1 MRRNRS
7 QADRVRVVV
16 RGGRRTLRIDG
27 SFASS
32 WQPGRETVG
41 CVWDALAA
49 GLLAL
54 PPEQRRDVLLLGLGG
69 GSAARAARALA
80 ESARI
85 VAVEID
91 PAVVRAARRWFDV
104 GALGLEIVTADAA
117 AWLRRARGR
126 FDAVLEDVFT
136 GDARRLAKPA
146 GFPLPALD
154 DVRRLLRPGGVAV
167 SNTLDEAGAVRAAL
181 AARFRS
187 LVEVGVVDYD
197 NRIWVASDRPLSGAA
212 LRAAAAASPLAPS
225 LSELRFRTRDSA
237 RLRLAARAAGA
248 ALKVPRGSAARPR

>member
-1 MRRNRS
+1 
-7 QADRVRVVV
+7 VL

-27 SFASS
+27 SFAST
-32 WQPGRETVG
+32 WQPGRETTG

-54 PPEQRRDVLLLGLGG
+54 PPPRRRDVLLLGLGG

-80 ESARI
+80 PRARI

-91 PAVVRAARRWFDV
+91 PAVVHAARRWFDV
-104 GALGLEIVTADAA
+104 GALGLEVVTADAA
-117 AWLRRARGR
+117 RYLRRARGR

-154 DVRRLLRPGGVAV
+154 DVRRILRSGGVAV
-167 SNTLDEAGAVRAAL
+167 CNTLDEAAPVRAAL
-181 AARFRS
+181 AARFRA

-197 NRIWVASDRPLSGAA
+197 NRIFVASDAPLDAA
-212 LRAAAAASPLAPS
+212 SLRAAAAADPVLAAS
-225 LSELRFRTRDSA
+225 LPALRFRT
-237 RLRLAARAAGA
+237 L
-248 ALKVPRGSAARPR
+248 